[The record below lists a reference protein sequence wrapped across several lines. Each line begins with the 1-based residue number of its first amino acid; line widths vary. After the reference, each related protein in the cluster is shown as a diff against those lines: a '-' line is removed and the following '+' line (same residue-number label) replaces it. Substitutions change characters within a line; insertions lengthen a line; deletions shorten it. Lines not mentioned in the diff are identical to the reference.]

1 MSFSNVFI
9 AIMALVILNGVHSQ
23 AQQGPKDDS
32 QPEQDQ
38 PFFDNRKNKQ
48 KPRKD
53 RPAPAKVILY
63 KPAYDGSGC
72 PAGSTGVAMTTDNR
86 AVSIVFSQ
94 FLIEAGA
101 GANRESTEKNCRMII
116 PIEAPQGFR
125 MAIAQLDY
133 RGFKALPNKA
143 RAKLVAVH
151 RIRHQLKKVVSPRT
165 RSVQVFDGP
174 NAEDFYMSATLEA
187 KQKNAGNPVKNT
199 CGGMYNLEIDT
210 SLFVKT
216 NPTGEQ
222 AMITLDSIDGQIQDG
237 SVAYHLEWE
246 QCK

>member
-1 MSFSNVFI
+1 MNFSNVFI
-9 AIMALVILNGVHSQ
+9 AIMALVLTYSLNSQ
-23 AQQGPKDDS
+23 AQHGPKNDQ
-32 QPEQDQ
+32 QPDQDQ
-38 PFFDNRKNKQ
+38 PFFDNRKNKK

-53 RPAPAKVILY
+53 RPAPSKVILS
-63 KPAYDGSGC
+63 KPVYDGSGC
-72 PAGSTGVAMTTDNR
+72 PAGSAGVAMTTDNR

-94 FLIEAGA
+94 FIIEAGA
-101 GANRESTEKNCRMII
+101 NANRESTEKNCRMII

-125 MAIAQLDY
+125 MAVAQLDY

-151 RIRHQLKKVVSPRT
+151 RISHQLKKVVSPRT

-174 NAEDFYMSATLEA
+174 NAEDFFMSATLEA
-187 KQKNAGNPVKNT
+187 KPQNAANPIKNT
-199 CGGMYNLEIDT
+199 CGGMYNLEIDA